1 MVTVSPEIIM
11 AHAATLVKSPALYP
25 YVRMELK
32 AFAVPKGSYQ
42 ATIDDLYLG
51 NIPNR
56 VVIEMVNGATYSG
69 SYSLNPF
76 NFHHFLCNFLSVSID
91 GMSVPGKPIT
101 PKCSKDKG

>member
-56 VVIEMVNGATYSG
+56 VVNGATYSG

-91 GMSVPGKPIT
+91 VSAWETHNSNMQ
-101 PKCSKDKG
+101 